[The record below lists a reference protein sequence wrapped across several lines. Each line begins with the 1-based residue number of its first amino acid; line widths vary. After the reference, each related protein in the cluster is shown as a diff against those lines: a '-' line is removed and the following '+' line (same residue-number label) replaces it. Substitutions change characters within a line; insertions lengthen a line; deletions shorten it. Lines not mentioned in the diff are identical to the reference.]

1 MNEICHAPFIRQ
13 GKGANTLMMD
23 MMLCAAALLLC
34 AAVLYGFRA
43 ILLWLA
49 GMLTAI
55 ACEAAINRLTRTPYT
70 VGDGSAAV
78 TGTLIALLCPAS
90 APYSLPVLGSAFAI
104 VVMKMPCGGLGR
116 YPVNPTA
123 AAWCLMAACRSA
135 QFFAYPAVYPRR
147 GLSLAAYPSYQAGES
162 SALLLRDG
170 GLAGR
175 GPIDI
180 LLGRLNGPMGATMVV
195 VIAACALYLI
205 YRRTASYRIMGGFLL
220 SSAVIAAIFP
230 RGGLSPIDSVL
241 WELCSGS
248 LLFCAVFVATEPVTT
263 PFRPIPQWIYGAL
276 GGGLTMLL
284 RHAAGLEQ
292 AAPCAIVLC
301 SLLSPLLDHILFPM
315 RRSRKHHDPKTSP
328 ALVSE

>member
-1 MNEICHAPFIRQ
+1 MNVICHAPYIRQ

-34 AAVLYGFRA
+34 AAVLYGFRV

-49 GMLTAI
+49 GMLTAV
-55 ACEAAINRLTRTPYT
+55 ACEAAINRLTRIPYT

-123 AAWCLMAACRSA
+123 AAWCLMAACCST
-135 QFFAYPAVYPRR
+135 QFFSYPAVYPRQ
-147 GLSLAAYPSYQAGES
+147 GLSLAAYPAYRAGQS
-162 SALLLRDG
+162 TALLIQEG
-170 GLAGR
+170 ALAGR
-175 GPIDI
+175 TPIDI
-180 LLGRLNGPMGATMVV
+180 LLGRINGPMGATMVV

-220 SSAVIAAIFP
+220 SSAIIAATFP
-230 RGGLSPIDSVL
+230 RGGLSPLHSVL

-248 LLFCAVFVATEPVTT
+248 LLFCAVFIATEPVTT
-263 PFRPIPQWIYGAL
+263 PFRYVSQWIYGVL
-276 GGGLTMLL
+276 GGALTMLL
-284 RHAAGLEQ
+284 RHTAGLQQ

-301 SLLSPLLDHILFPM
+301 CLLSPMLDRFLFPI
-315 RRSRKHHDPKTSP
+315 RRSRKHHHPKVSP
-328 ALVSE
+328 ALISE